1 MLGAGELF
9 VMYMRLPD
17 AGMLSMV
24 CMRVLGADVLSMVC
38 MRLLACPNLRADFV
52 VAWSTFCATTVKMG

>member
-1 MLGAGELF
+1 MLGVGELC
-9 VMYMRLPD
+9 VVCMRLPD
-17 AGMLSMV
+17 AGVLSMV

-52 VAWSTFCATTVKMG
+52 VAWSTFCATMAW